1 MYDEARSMLE
11 TGRIP
16 DSLKAGLEEIE
27 PYTEPKHRCSTYD
40 AMDPNNL
47 NSIAY
52 LMRHLYPDEIAN
64 DLKRI

>member
-16 DSLKAGLEEIE
+16 NSMKAGLGQIE
-27 PYTEPKHRCSTYD
+27 PYTEPKHRRSTYD

-52 LMRHLYPDEIAN
+52 LMRHLHPDQIAN
-64 DLKRI
+64 DLTR